1 MPGCGDLGEH
11 RASIIGKPSQPLLP
25 QPVPDRP
32 DIMQGVL
39 IGGVCVVGKEVR
51 GVTELTGAL

>member
-1 MPGCGDLGEH
+1 MIVE
-11 RASIIGKPSQPLLP
+11 PSQPLLL

-32 DIMQGVL
+32 DIMPGVL

-51 GVTELTGAL
+51 GVTELTSAV

>member
-1 MPGCGDLGEH
+1 MPGCGDLGDNE
-11 RASIIGKPSQPLLP
+11 APMIVEPSQPLLP
-25 QPVPDRP
+25 QPVPDRL

>member
-1 MPGCGDLGEH
+1 MIVE
-11 RASIIGKPSQPLLP
+11 PSQPLLP
-25 QPVPDRP
+25 QPVPDRL
-32 DIMQGVL
+32 DIMPGVL